1 MKKGASILQ
10 LNEWVKE
17 RECLSCSASARRQPS
32 LDELAAFS
40 AGLELPE
47 ASALQELISGGAGGL
62 PAGESADSVVE
73 PQLAPPLE
81 SFRTRATC

>member
-1 MKKGASILQ
+1 M
-10 LNEWVKE
+10 VKE
-17 RECLSCSASARRQPS
+17 RECFSCSASARRQPS

-40 AGLELPE
+40 AGLELLE
-47 ASALQELISGGAGGL
+47 ASALQELLAGGAGGSL
-62 PAGESADSVVE
+62 AGESADSVVE